1 MRMNGQSFQPS
12 VPAVAER
19 SNRRRVR
26 TAAGV
31 LALAAMTGGMIGCEA
46 NSFFDPS
53 EVGYWK
59 NTPTVMPILDRLS
72 VIEDEPAEYV
82 QTSPVMPSDLLP
94 EVDSARFSPG
104 DAVEIR
110 IQDFYQIGKEEQF
123 DRQLDQR
130 GNIEL
135 PGLPPVRGQGKT
147 TAELVTAIE
156 NAVRAAQITDR
167 PRVSLNVRSQRKQT
181 FSVLGGVQNPGSY
194 FIPSPDYRLL
204 EGITA
209 AGAMNETIPFIYVV
223 RQIPLTKAAAGDFSD
238 SEPTKKRTPGRPPAD
253 GMGTPSGGG
262 GAEGDDLNKVID
274 DLIKKPSSDQ
284 PKSPGAMGS
293 EGPSSPVRMAS
304 AEPPPIDLP
313 DPNKAAAPTQT
324 TTQGNGWVFAD
335 GKWVKLRP
343 GSTVGQAVTEQT
355 LVTQRVIKIPTG
367 PLLAGAADVNIIL
380 RPGDVIR
387 APVPRG
393 GLVYVT
399 GHVSRPGPYNLPGEG
414 KLTLQRAI
422 DAAGGLAG
430 IAIPEKIDVTR
441 MVGNDRQATIRL
453 DLRAIAAGA
462 QPDIYLK
469 ADDRI
474 NVGTNFWA
482 QPLAVVR
489 NGFRASYGF
498 GFILDRN
505 FQGEVFGRD
514 QSLSGTGN

>member
-1 MRMNGQSFQPS
+1 MRMNGQPPS
-12 VPAVAER
+12 HPAR
-19 SNRRRVR
+19 PGFFRIRR
-26 TAAGV
+26 TGAGV
-31 LALAAMTGGMIGCEA
+31 LAMAGMCAGMVGCEA

-53 EVGYWK
+53 KVGNWK
-59 NTPTVMPILDRLS
+59 STPTVMPILDRLS

-94 EVDSARFSPG
+94 EVDQARFSPG
-104 DAVEIR
+104 DVVEVR
-110 IQDFYQIGKEEQF
+110 IQDFFQIGREESF
-123 DRQLDQR
+123 DKQVDQR

-135 PGLPPVRGQGKT
+135 PGLAPVRAQGKT
-147 TAELVTAIE
+147 TSELVTGIE

-167 PRVSLNVRSQRKQT
+167 PRVALNVKSQRKQT
-181 FSVLGGVQNPGSY
+181 FSILGGVQNAGTY
-194 FIPSPDYRLL
+194 FIPAPDYRLL

-209 AGAMNETIPFIYVV
+209 AGAMNESIPFVYVV
-223 RQIPLTKAAAGDFSD
+223 RQVPLTKAAAGEYIEA
-238 SEPTKKRTPGRPPAD
+238 EPTKRRSPGRPPTGGAGLPTD
-253 GMGTPSGGG
+253 GGG
-262 GAEGDDLNKVID
+262 GEGEDLNRVID
-274 DLIKKPSSDQ
+274 DLIKKPGADE
-284 PKSPGAMGS
+284 PRAPGAMG
-293 EGPSSPVRMAS
+293 GAGSSAPVRVDL

-313 DPNKAAAPTQT
+313 DPSRALAPTQT
-324 TTQGNGWVFAD
+324 ISQGGGWVFAD

-343 GSTVGQAVTEQT
+343 GSTVGEAVTEQT
-355 LVTQRVIKIPTG
+355 LVTQRVIKIPVG
-367 PLLAGAADVNIIL
+367 PLLAGAADVNIVL

-393 GLVYVT
+393 GLVYVA
-399 GHVSRPGPYNLPGEG
+399 GEVARPGPYSLPTEG
-414 KLTLQRAI
+414 KLTLQRAV
-422 DAAGGLAG
+422 DAAGGLNS
-430 IAIPEKIDVTR
+430 IAIPEKVDVTR

-469 ADDRI
+469 PDDRI

-482 QPLAVVR
+482 QPLAIIR

-514 QSLSGTGN
+514 QAVSSFGN